1 MLFWF
6 RWARKTDYTITASEL
21 FRTAVRDQFRGAN
34 NCNDCGIIEGG
45 SVDAETSVTSVCGG
59 GRGGGDFGVSLFA
72 LAVLSGDKDAVCW
85 IANFYRENVGPAEVR
100 RVGRNLKFHLIFL
113 LFLYPAM
120 CSFGLQRRSPTSSS
134 RNIAEETQRD
144 YFIIIP
150 NISDSHVGCVT

>member
-59 GRGGGDFGVSLFA
+59 GRGGGKLRGLPIGAGGAVGGQGCSL
-72 LAVLSGDKDAVCW
+72 LDRELLSGKC
-85 IANFYRENVGPAEVR
+85 R
-100 RVGRNLKFHLIFL
+100 
-113 LFLYPAM
+113 
-120 CSFGLQRRSPTSSS
+120 TS
-134 RNIAEETQRD
+134 
-144 YFIIIP
+144 
-150 NISDSHVGCVT
+150 